1 MRMLGT
7 RFPNSSQNG
16 TALTPDGNLGSV
28 ADSIRQLSTYPA
40 IRPLSTG
47 TLPET
52 RQAHGSVTLLY
63 RTQESRTH
71 QMTLPKPVV
80 LTLPEGLESP
90 QDAIDIPVAFPCE
103 PETKQDTCPILR
115 PHHGDLIPEEA
126 PVIAKT
132 AIETVT
138 ATAIETVTAL
148 AVAAREAAS
157 NPEAAGPA
165 GADRGGNPNGCP

>member
-1 MRMLGT
+1 
-7 RFPNSSQNG
+7 
-16 TALTPDGNLGSV
+16 
-28 ADSIRQLSTYPA
+28 
-40 IRPLSTG
+40 
-47 TLPET
+47 
-52 RQAHGSVTLLY
+52 
-63 RTQESRTH
+63 
-71 QMTLPKPVV
+71 MTLPKPVV
-80 LTLPEGLESP
+80 LTLPEDLESP

-138 ATAIETVTAL
+138 AL

>member
-7 RFPNSSQNG
+7 RFPNSSQYG
-16 TALTPDGNLGSV
+16 TALTPDGNFGSV
-28 ADSIRQLSTYPA
+28 ADSIRQLSSYRA
-40 IRPLSTG
+40 IRPLFTG

-52 RQAHGSVTLLY
+52 RQAHGSVTLLN

-80 LTLPEGLESP
+80 LTLPEYLESP

-126 PVIAKT
+126 PVTAKT

-138 ATAIETVTAL
+138 ATVIETGTAL
-148 AVAAREAAS
+148 AVAEREAAS

-165 GADRGGNPNGCP
+165 GADHGGNPNGCP

>member
-1 MRMLGT
+1 
-7 RFPNSSQNG
+7 
-16 TALTPDGNLGSV
+16 
-28 ADSIRQLSTYPA
+28 
-40 IRPLSTG
+40 
-47 TLPET
+47 
-52 RQAHGSVTLLY
+52 
-63 RTQESRTH
+63 
-71 QMTLPKPVV
+71 MTLPKPVV
-80 LTLPEGLESP
+80 LTLPEDLESP

-138 ATAIETVTAL
+138 ATVIETGTAL

-165 GADRGGNPNGCP
+165 GAGHGGSPNGCP

>member
-16 TALTPDGNLGSV
+16 TALTPDGNFGSV
-28 ADSIRQLSTYPA
+28 ADSIRQLSTYRA
-40 IRPLSTG
+40 VRPLFTG

-52 RQAHGSVTLLY
+52 RQAHGSVTLLN

-80 LTLPEGLESP
+80 LTLPEYLESP

-115 PHHGDLIPEEA
+115 PKHSDLIPEET

-132 AIETVT
+132 VIETE
-138 ATAIETVTAL
+138 TAIDTGTAP
-148 AVAAREAAS
+148 AVAEREVTS

-165 GADRGGNPNGCP
+165 VADHGDNPSGRP